1 MSRPAPGRL
10 RLPKAPTV
18 LEDELPGGL
27 RAIAVRRRGIPLAE
41 IRLVFAVTGEH
52 VAKAAGPS
60 VLAESILA
68 GTEQHSRQELA
79 EAVERLGGRLGAS
92 RGQDRFSVS
101 ASVLSANLRP
111 LLALLGELL
120 QSASYPAEEVRADRD
135 RLANETLMA
144 LSQPEVIADEAL
156 RRRLYSGHP
165 YAAGI
170 PRPASL
176 RRIGP
181 DMLRTLHPS
190 ILNPAAGCLVLV
202 GDLDPRRALGIAG
215 DLLAPWLGTAS
226 GAATELPDLPQI
238 RLGPIELVGREGS
251 VQSNIRLARSAPTRS
266 QPEWPATSIANLIFG
281 GLFASRL
288 VENLRE
294 RHGYT
299 YSPGSSIRHARAGS
313 SLVIEADVGTESTA
327 AALVETRYELGRI
340 AVEGVTPEELD
351 AARRYAV
358 GTFAFLTATQSGL
371 AETLATLAL
380 VGVGPGYLSSHPAA
394 LAKTTKDD
402 VDAAARRYLGP
413 AGFVSVVVGD
423 AEKIAEPLAAVD
435 AVRLKA

>member
-1 MSRPAPGRL
+1 
-10 RLPKAPTV
+10 
-18 LEDELPGGL
+18 
-27 RAIAVRRRGIPLAE
+27 
-41 IRLVFAVTGEH
+41 
-52 VAKAAGPS
+52 
-60 VLAESILA
+60 
-68 GTEQHSRQELA
+68 
-79 EAVERLGGRLGAS
+79 
-92 RGQDRFSVS
+92 
-101 ASVLSANLRP
+101 
-111 LLALLGELL
+111 LL

-165 YAAGI
+165 YATGI
-170 PRPASL
+170 PRPTSL

-181 DMLRTLHPS
+181 DTLRALHRS
-190 ILNPAAGCLVLV
+190 LLNPAAGCLVLV
-202 GDLDPRRALGIAG
+202 GDLEPRRALRTAA

-226 GAATELPDLPQI
+226 ETATKLPELPEV
-238 RLGPIELVGREGS
+238 RLGPIDLVGREGS
-251 VQSNIRLARSAPTRS
+251 VQSNIRLARSSPARS
-266 QPEWPATSIANLIFG
+266 HADWPAMSVANLIFG

-299 YSPGSSIRHARAGS
+299 YSPGSGIRHGRAGS
-313 SLVIEADVGTESTA
+313 SLVIEADVGTEATA

-371 AETLATLAL
+371 AETLAMLAL
-380 VGVGPGYLSSHPAA
+380 AGIGPGYLTSHPAA

-402 VDAAARRYLGP
+402 VDAAARRYFGP

-423 AEKIAEPLAAVD
+423 AERVSGSLAAVD
-435 AVRLKA
+435 AVTVRT